1 MTGFLKPCL
10 KTHGGNEWW
19 AVWLI
24 VARLYTGV
32 PRLVFLL
39 FSACSGRSWAVW
51 QTDQERSECALN
63 HKITAKSQL
72 LIFFAEKVPV
82 YYISF
87 PNPNEGHITEWLRMS
102 ISIMLQDAKST
113 GIAGGGKPIHC
124 GNINTTISQTLHL
137 ISLTSSPL
145 SFSWGHGWYI
155 QIYLFTVYFDIC
167 HWFDWKQM
175 FRQGSRQQEI

>member
-1 MTGFLKPCL
+1 MFLKIRAKVVKLNFLWFCGHL
-10 KTHGGNEWW
+10 WKM
-19 AVWLI
+19 
-24 VARLYTGV
+24 ARLDG
-32 PRLVFLL
+32 RLWKIARLDGRLWKIARLTPVFVILPVFLW
-39 FSACSGRSWAVW
+39 FSACSGHSWAVW

-137 ISLTSSPL
+137 ISLASPPL
-145 SFSWGHGWYI
+145 SIW
-155 QIYLFTVYFDIC
+155 
-167 HWFDWKQM
+167 
-175 FRQGSRQQEI
+175 